1 MEPLPRK
8 KKEPI
13 TGVSRDPDNKLIVQ
27 KSVPLS
33 ALWQSDLTLSE
44 FKILDS
50 YLSRIDSHH
59 PEKRAVRFEKGE
71 LEKLLGV
78 KRIRTDELKLRVE
91 HLMKPLILKD
101 GARGFRG
108 LALFEE
114 AVCRSDE
121 NGVWQVDLECTQKAM
136 KYFFNIENLGY
147 LRYKLRCVAGLS
159 SRYSYILFVYLE
171 GNRFR
176 KSWEISFDELKHLLA
191 CENEPTYQ
199 QFYRFNDRLLKR
211 CHKEL
216 NEKTECHFSYEPI
229 KKGRSVVA
237 VRFAVETLPELD
249 VEPIDPDQY
258 TFDDL
263 HLKQIDDDRENICC
277 GFGGM
282 DFDGFTLDQLRAL
295 KDLSWPKMRQED
307 VDRHKAVLGDIKL
320 ACEYATAD
328 YLRQQILRAKTR
340 NPKNL
345 YNYVCKMIEN
355 DKGGNT

>member
-1 MEPLPRK
+1 MPRK

-33 ALWQSDLTLSE
+33 ALWQSDLTLAE
-44 FKILDS
+44 FKILDT
-50 YLSRIDSHH
+50 YLSRIDSHK
-59 PEKRAVRFEKGE
+59 PDRRAVRFEKGE

-78 KRIRTDELKLRVE
+78 KRIRTDELKMRVE

-114 AVCRSDE
+114 AVCQVDE

-191 CENEPTYQ
+191 CENEPTYK

-216 NEKTECHFSYEPI
+216 NEKTECHFTYEPV
-229 KKGRSVVA
+229 KKGRAVVA
-237 VRFAVETLPELD
+237 VRFTVETLPELD
-249 VEPIDPDQY
+249 VHPVDPDQY

-263 HLKQIDDDRENICC
+263 QRIDEDRDSICG
-277 GFGGM
+277 GFSEPEFA
-282 DFDGFTLDQLRAL
+282 DFSEEQLRAL
-295 KDLSWPKMRQED
+295 KDLGWSKIRPED
-307 VDRHKAVLGDIKL
+307 VDRHKSVLGDAKM
-320 ACEYATAD
+320 ACEYAVSD
-328 YLRQQILRAKTR
+328 YLRQKILAAQTR
-340 NPKNL
+340 HPKNL
-345 YNYVCKMIEN
+345 YAYVCKMVSN
-355 DKGGNT
+355 DGD